1 MEDHEL
7 AGLLAQEAG
16 DVLLAVLDE
25 GLTAGWTP
33 WQLQDQGDRRAH
45 EHLVARLADLRPGDA
60 VLSEEGSDDRVRL
73 ASDRVWIIDPLDG
86 TANLIAG
93 LPFYAVAI
101 ALIDNLGPRFAA
113 VASCTDGNV
122 WIASRGQG
130 ASLNGQPIHLPDTPQ
145 SELIVLSTGLLDR
158 LQSFPDAYKSVRS
171 VGKIRNLGSQA
182 LHLCSA
188 ASGRFAAVASKEA
201 RVWDEAAG
209 GLIVREAGGV
219 WHSAADGA
227 DWTRPGALMEMEQN
241 SVAGH
246 PASSDAMV
254 RVLGPVLGKVC

>member
-1 MEDHEL
+1 MTHQISE
-7 AGLLAQEAG
+7 AQITDILNKAIQLTRRNPQ
-16 DVLLAVLDE
+16 DVQKKSHQDYVTDVDTSIDRM
-25 GLTAGWTP
+25 LTETLP
-33 WQLQDQGDRRAH
+33 QVQD
-45 EHLVARLADLRPGDA
+45 VP
-60 VLSEEGSDDRVRL
+60 VLSEERVADAPAEL
-73 ASDRVWIIDPLDG
+73 DAYWMIDPLDG

-101 ALIDNLGPRFAA
+101 ALIDNLGPKFAA